1 MAQGVLCPSDEGSGT
16 DADRTRN
23 FRIQQTPSSL
33 RVPQHRPHPQ
43 TLKTNGV
50 LIYLGGLLGTDLL
63 AVLCLTTAWYPF
75 VGAAIFIPDG
85 VR

>member
-1 MAQGVLCPSDEGSGT
+1 MKWPRVFSAPRTNPG
-16 DADRTRN
+16 RTRAGPN